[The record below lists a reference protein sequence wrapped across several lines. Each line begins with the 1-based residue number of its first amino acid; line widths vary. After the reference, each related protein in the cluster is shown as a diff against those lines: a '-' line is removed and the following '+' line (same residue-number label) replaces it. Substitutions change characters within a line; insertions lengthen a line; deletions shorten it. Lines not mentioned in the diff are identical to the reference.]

1 MNQRILRQE
10 LFTNS
15 MRWSFILLPHENAIL
30 QGSISKTVN
39 PNDFMLMDNLMFV
52 MLKLQNC
59 VLEQQNR
66 LYLGR

>member
-15 MRWSFILLPHENAIL
+15 MRWSFILLSYENAIL

-66 LYLGR
+66 LYLG